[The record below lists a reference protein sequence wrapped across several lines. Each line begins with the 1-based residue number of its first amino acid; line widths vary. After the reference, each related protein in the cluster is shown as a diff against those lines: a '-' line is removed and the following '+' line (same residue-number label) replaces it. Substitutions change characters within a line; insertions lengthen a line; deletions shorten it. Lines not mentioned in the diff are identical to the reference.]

1 MMLNFYILGGFML
14 IINKSKPFYL
24 NKMQKNYEWEI
35 LLLLVKNYI
44 MTVKIYF

>member
-24 NKMQKNYEWEI
+24 NKMQKKLRMGNF
-35 LLLLVKNYI
+35 
-44 MTVKIYF
+44 TFPGQR